1 MSKFTAGRAW
11 FRLQS
16 ALHAGTGHVVVT
28 APEREKAAAL
38 VDAALERSS
47 ALLVLRVRAVS
58 ADPLAVID
66 EGVTDKRSA
75 SSRRETLRELLEKAR
90 AVDANVFAVV
100 EDADSATAEQL
111 ERVRMAVECVPDAI
125 ERLRVVLVGT
135 PQLDVTLQ
143 EPGASA
149 LASRVSAH
157 VRFAAP
163 RKTAAVVALNTW
175 SAFRVAAAGVITVA
189 VATLFGRNEAPS
201 QRKFS
206 SEPATA
212 REVGAKRVDTNDD
225 TPPAAAVSAGDAP
238 VTAPLPESAP
248 AALADVQEVQG
259 EQPSPVV
266 AAVPDPPASD
276 VSSSVTEARNV
287 VSVERAPSTAI
298 AHVAAQVARGAR
310 ASREGSASVDSR
322 GARAGSSVVPA
333 KRSPETSAAASRSA
347 EFGPRLKQP
356 VVMEAE
362 AFKDPADA
370 EALQKQLAERFD
382 RVLVTRIDAARGP
395 LYSVRVMDLESPR
408 QIAHA
413 ERELRTLGHR
423 PVRIS
428 AAPARAT
435 ISVEEHAAVTPTAD
449 EGGAPTG
456 AFRPRVPHR

>member
-1 MSKFTAGRAW
+1 
-11 FRLQS
+11 
-16 ALHAGTGHVVVT
+16 
-28 APEREKAAAL
+28 
-38 VDAALERSS
+38 
-47 ALLVLRVRAVS
+47 
-58 ADPLAVID
+58 
-66 EGVTDKRSA
+66 
-75 SSRRETLRELLEKAR
+75 
-90 AVDANVFAVV
+90 
-100 EDADSATAEQL
+100 
-111 ERVRMAVECVPDAI
+111 
-125 ERLRVVLVGT
+125 
-135 PQLDVTLQ
+135 
-143 EPGASA
+143 
-149 LASRVSAH
+149 
-157 VRFAAP
+157 
-163 RKTAAVVALNTW
+163 
-175 SAFRVAAAGVITVA
+175 VITVA
-189 VATLFGRNEAPS
+189 VATVFGRNEAPS

-238 VTAPLPESAP
+238 VTAPLPESAT

-259 EQPSPVV
+259 EQPSPAV

-310 ASREGSASVDSR
+310 ASREGSASVDAR
-322 GARAGSSVVPA
+322 GVRAGSSVVPA

-356 VVMEAE
+356 VVMEAA